1 MKNMKNNNSNNIFLI
16 LVILIILCCLKFGS
30 TLKNEYV
37 NKQKQKQTNSI
48 QVNEPFK
55 NKANIDYYNNPDM
68 DISILKRNIDDY
80 LLGVKEGG
88 NTNIFELLNIDVE
101 NKNPIEVIN
110 ISLTKK
116 NEIGIVEQKSI
127 VYKKYPIH
135 IILFPYNKKNNNFNF
150 VYLAIFNDGAVYKKE
165 KLKDKNWEGPLRNS
179 YFYNE
184 TTKIY
189 VPMRSLS
196 INFDGNLLGIGFDGN
211 IYIKKQNKGTNEP
224 IKIAIEKYKEE
235 ELYNKNFEEVYKN
248 DWVKFNTGSLDII
261 NLMLLNEDDMDDKNK
276 NKNKLHYLG
285 ITIEGVLNIYT
296 IPKPRNIPESD
307 YKNSKITF
315 NNPIIIENTEPDA
328 RLYNI
333 SINTDST
340 LLIINQNRE
349 LKKSVDTLKTI
360 IEKSSIGAFDNI
372 NNIYKNPNII
382 YDVIFAYDSRLY
394 GVGSVNNN
402 IVLLKQVNNHF
413 LQPFTKD
420 HNEFLKVVPERFII
434 KSKSN
439 YILPEDKIKKI
450 KTLEES
456 YDKEVNK
463 DNKKFKQFCRA
474 QFPNNY
480 IDIEMVQKIDEFQQK
495 IKNLETVKNE
505 LINLDKI
512 TSSIQDTQ
520 PLTL

>member
-1 MKNMKNNNSNNIFLI
+1 MKTNNSNYIFLI
-16 LVILIILCCLKFGS
+16 LVVLIILCCLKLGCSLNNDYF
-30 TLKNEYV
+30 
-37 NKQKQKQTNSI
+37 NKQKQIQTNSI
-48 QVNEPFK
+48 QVNEPFT
-55 NKANIDYYNNPDM
+55 NKTNIDYYNELEDET
-68 DISILKRNIDDY
+68 DLQRLKRNIDDY
-80 LLGVKEGG
+80 LLGVKEDGD
-88 NTNIFELLNIDVE
+88 TNIFKLLNIDVE
-101 NKNPIEVIN
+101 NKNPLEVIN

-135 IILFPYNKKNNNFNF
+135 IILFPYNKKNNNFDF
-150 VYLAIFNDGAVYKKE
+150 VYLAIFNDGAIYKKE
-165 KLKDKNWEGPLRNS
+165 KLTNNNWEGPLRNS

-211 IYIKKQNKGTNEP
+211 IYIKKQQPKYKEP
-224 IKIAIEKYKEE
+224 ISTVIEKYKEE

-248 DWVKFNTGSLDII
+248 EWVRFNTNELKLI
-261 NLMLLNEDDMDDKNK
+261 NLMLLNEDDIYNYDKDDNT
-276 NKNKLHYLG
+276 LHYLG
-285 ITIEGVLNIYT
+285 ITIDGELNIYAT
-296 IPKPRNIPESD
+296 PKPIQSLESNS
-307 YKNSKITF
+307 KNSKLTF
-315 NNPIIIENTEPDA
+315 NNTISIENTESTSK
-328 RLYNI
+328 LYNI
-333 SINTDST
+333 FINTDGT

-360 IEKSSIGAFDNI
+360 IKKQNIGNFDNI
-372 NNIYKNPNII
+372 DNIDTNPNII
-382 YDVIFAYDSRLY
+382 YDVIFASDSRLY

-413 LQPFTKD
+413 LQPFSKD
-420 HNEFLKVVPERFII
+420 HNEFLTVVPERFII

-450 KTLEES
+450 KTLEEA
-456 YDKEVNK
+456 YDKEVNE
-463 DNKKFKQFCRA
+463 DNQKFKQFCKA

-495 IKNLETVKNE
+495 IKKLETVKDE

-512 TSSIQDTQ
+512 TSSLQDTQ